1 MSIRHPRKGA
11 LMTTAVPRN
20 DVPATLEEID
30 ERTQDA
36 WSAYQATLRDLTGR
50 DYDEAEADAW
60 DRLQSELRELEEQR
74 AQLLA
79 PHA

>member
-1 MSIRHPRKGA
+1 
-11 LMTTAVPRN
+11 MTTAVPRN
-20 DVPATLEEID
+20 DVPATLEELD

-36 WSAYQATLRDLTGR
+36 WGAYQVSLRELTGR

-60 DRLQSELRELEEQR
+60 DRLQRELHELDEHR

-79 PHA
+79 PH